1 MVLNF
6 VGPVG
11 GPGMPEMLKP
21 TAALVGYGLEG
32 KVALI
37 TDGRFSGA
45 SSGMIIGHVAPEAKS
60 GGLIGVL
67 EEGDVITIDI
77 GKNELSVDLS
87 AGVVADRM
95 SRFESYDR
103 TKKPKGYLAKYAKLV
118 QSASLGASCDVN

>member
-1 MVLNF
+1 VVLNF

-45 SSGMIIGHVAPEAKS
+45 SSGMIIGHVAPEAKNK
-60 GGLIGVL
+60 GLIGVL
-67 EEGDVITIDI
+67 EHGDVITIDI

-87 AGVVADRM
+87 EGVIADRM
-95 SRFESYDR
+95 ARFESYDR
-103 TKKPKGYLAKYAKLV
+103 TAKPKGYLAKYAKLV